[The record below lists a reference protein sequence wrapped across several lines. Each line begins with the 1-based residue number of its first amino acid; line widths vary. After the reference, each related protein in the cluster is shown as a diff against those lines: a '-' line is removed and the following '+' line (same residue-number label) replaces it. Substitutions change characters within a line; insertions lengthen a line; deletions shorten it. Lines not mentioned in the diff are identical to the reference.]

1 MVNAAERY
9 GEMHFFMYIG
19 IFCAKLVEVA
29 IETVRV
35 VLTNR
40 GNRLVS
46 CILAAVEITI
56 WIVVASTVL
65 LGLSED
71 PLRAVAYGA
80 AFVVG
85 IFLGIVIE
93 DKLALGLSK
102 IEIIAEVEEA
112 RTIASLLRQNGYGAT
127 TYECEGMEG
136 KKLSIDLKVQRKDVP
151 ITMALLREFN
161 NLFVTVTDI
170 RKLTIGSI
178 GSVRKRMIMK

>member
-1 MVNAAERY
+1 MDGY
-9 GEMHFFMYIG
+9 LMYIA
-19 IFCAKLVEVA
+19 IFVAKLVEVSIA
-29 IETVRV
+29 TVRV
-35 VLTNR
+35 VLTSR
-40 GNRLVS
+40 GNRLIS
-46 CILAAVEITI
+46 SALAAVEITI

-93 DKLALGLSK
+93 DKLALGLSQ

-112 RTIASLLRQNGYGAT
+112 RIIVSTLRQNGYGAT
-127 TYECEGMEG
+127 TYEGEGMEG

-151 ITMALLREFN
+151 ITMALLREHE

-170 RKLTIGSI
+170 RKLSIGSI